1 MAKSIIFFAKY
12 YVLIVVKSEKL
23 LTQRYVY
30 VANQL
35 LLLNILYEK
44 IYMSYIQIAKFIER
58 ANIWVDYHFSQYCVY
73 FVSHCIQNTI
83 LLISTDV
90 VFVLF

>member
-12 YVLIVVKSEKL
+12 YVLIVVKSEKRP
-23 LTQRYVY
+23 TQRYVY

-44 IYMSYIQIAKFIER
+44 IYMSYIQIAKLF
-58 ANIWVDYHFSQYCVY
+58 H
-73 FVSHCIQNTI
+73 
-83 LLISTDV
+83 
-90 VFVLF
+90 VFQ

>member
-44 IYMSYIQIAKFIER
+44 IYMSYISKEPIFGLIIIFYNIVSTSFHIAYKLPSF
-58 ANIWVDYHFSQYCVY
+58 
-73 FVSHCIQNTI
+73 
-83 LLISTDV
+83 
-90 VFVLF
+90 